1 MEFGAFCLFPYPW
14 PEEAYRILIN
24 VILLDSKNI
33 FKIIIFVCQKKKDNH
48 ICQKYFCYYTKLIR
62 KSHFTGFINY

>member
-33 FKIIIFVCQKKKDNH
+33 FKIIIFVCQKKKITIFVKN
-48 ICQKYFCYYTKLIR
+48 IFVIIQ
-62 KSHFTGFINY
+62 S